1 VSEFHASKPPHV
13 QPNPGNT
20 LKRKGW
26 GFGRVCG
33 GVSDAPLRC
42 FRTPLGCMGVIL
54 EGGVR
59 VWRLRRRMR
68 QGSTLRSARPI
79 TVQVRLRRRGPRE
92 RKLGVGALE
101 FAMG

>member
-1 VSEFHASKPPHV
+1 MSEFHASKPPHV

-79 TVQVRLRRRGPRE
+79 TVQVRLLRGDQGKE
-92 RKLGVGALE
+92 NWGWGL
-101 FAMG
+101 